1 MNKKPALPLKVIELF
16 AGVGGFREAMSKKR
30 TKDYYQVVWSNQW
43 EPRESNKDDREQ
55 TANKVYEA
63 KFVKDGAPPH
73 CPMDIDEATKDEKMP
88 EIPAFDMLVGGFPC
102 QDYSVAKPRNASK
115 GMNGPKGVL
124 WWNIRKILEDRLPH
138 YVVLENVDLLIKSPS
153 ECRGRDF
160 AIILKCLDELGYF
173 VEWRVINAGEYG
185 YIQRRRRIYI
195 FAYKPG
201 DKERA
206 KLAKLDNFDVGILMH
221 GRLLNH
227 VFKISNPSKVTTY
240 NFDPK
245 TNSEGLKKTYVNERN
260 QSPFKSVGMM
270 AGGKCISADCEI
282 VPGHRGA
289 ETLHDALLER
299 SEVKDY
305 DGELQRY
312 RIRGIERVSA
322 WAYVKGRKDEVR
334 RKLQPL
340 EKYVKKQ
347 LRGKAK
353 LSSGEIRNLAKSLP
367 RKLKMDVLIQSH
379 EGGFKLLTREDVN
392 SVTRIVLSESDNK
405 FSSKAVITH
414 KAFKKAFKIPES
426 KLEIIERLN
435 VVLRNRSIPA
445 MALERLES
453 QECKKVKSLDAAIA
467 YLTEENTECIE
478 RLGGTAFKF
487 ERDAVSHISI
497 AYRYQEGGMA
507 FPDPLDKPS
516 RTIITSEGGPSV
528 SRFKHVICEL
538 CAERKAGHEPGQ
550 DCITEG
556 KLRRLHPTEI
566 EKLNG
571 FSEEHTKACLE
582 KKISPNKRIMLMGNA
597 VIVDL
602 LEDIFIEL
610 AKRAE
615 TPL

>member
-16 AGVGGFREAMSKKR
+16 AGVGGFREAMSKEQ
-30 TKDYYQVVWSNQW
+30 TKEFYQIVWSNQW
-43 EPRESNKDDREQ
+43 EPRESNKDDDSKQ
-55 TANKVYEA
+55 TANSVYIE
-63 KFVKDGAPPH
+63 KFKREGRH
-73 CPMDIDEATKDEKMP
+73 CPHDIEKVTAEKGMP
-88 EIPAFDMLVGGFPC
+88 EIPEYFDLLVGGFPC
-102 QDYSVAKPRNASK
+102 QDYSVAKPRNSSE
-115 GMNGPKGVL
+115 GMMGPKGVL
-124 WWNIRKILEDRLPH
+124 WWRICEILKARNPRLIL
-138 YVVLENVDLLIKSPS
+138 LENVDLLVKSPS
-153 ECRGRDF
+153 DCRGRDF
-160 AIILKCLDELGYF
+160 AIILRCLDELGYF

-185 YIQRRRRIYI
+185 YIQRRRRTYI
-195 FAYKPG
+195 FAYKPT
-201 DKERA
+201 DNEKEKFNQVE
-206 KLAKLDNFDVGILMH
+206 KLEETDLRSNT
-221 GRLLNH
+221 LLNK
-227 VFKISNPSKVTTY
+227 VFEISRLSSSSRYTFNRKVSSKH
-240 NFDPK
+240 
-245 TNSEGLKKTYVNERN
+245 LKKTYETTDGK
-260 QSPFKSVGMM
+260 SPFKTAGMM
-270 AGGKCISADCEI
+270 ACGKCISVDHE
-282 VPGHRGA
+282 VPQGHRTIK
-289 ETLHDALLER
+289 TLRDALLETT
-299 SEVKDY
+299 EIKDY
-305 DGELQRY
+305 DEELKRY
-312 RIRGIERVSA
+312 RIRGVERVRA

-347 LRGKAK
+347 LSGKAK
-353 LSSGEIRNLAKSLP
+353 LSPGEIRDLAKSLP
-367 RKLKMDVLIQSH
+367 RKLKMDVLIYSD
-379 EGGFKLLTREDVN
+379 ESGFKLLTREDVN
-392 SVTRIVLSESDNK
+392 SVTRTVLSESGNK
-405 FSSKAVITH
+405 LSSKAVITH
-414 KAFKKAFKIPES
+414 KAFKKAFNIPES

-435 VVLRNRSIPA
+435 LVLRNRSIPA
-445 MALERLES
+445 MALERLER
-453 QECKKVKSLDAAIA
+453 QDCKKVKSLDAAIA

-571 FSEEHTKACLE
+571 FSEEHTKACIE

-610 AKRAE
+610 AKRAA

>member
-1 MNKKPALPLKVIELF
+1 MNNKPAPPLKVIELF

-30 TKDYYQVVWSNQW
+30 TKDFYQVVWSNQW
-43 EPRESNKDDREQ
+43 EPRESNKEDREQ
-55 TANKVYEA
+55 TANTVYEA
-63 KFVKDGAPPH
+63 KFVKEGAPPH
-73 CPMDIDEATKDEKMP
+73 CPMDIDEATNDEKMP
-88 EIPAFDMLVGGFPC
+88 EIPPFDMLVGGFPC

-124 WWNIRKILEDRLPH
+124 WWNIRKIIEDRLPH
-138 YVVLENVDLLIKSPS
+138 YVLLENVDLLIKSPS

-201 DKERA
+201 DQERA
-206 KLAKLDNFDVGILMH
+206 NLAKLDKFDVSILMH
-221 GRLLNH
+221 GRLLNN
-227 VFKISNPSKVTTY
+227 VFKISNLSKVTIY

-245 TNSEGLKKTYVNERN
+245 ISSEELKNTYADYRN
-260 QSPFKSVGMM
+260 QSPFKAAGMM

-282 VPGHRGA
+282 VQGHRRA
-289 ETLHDALLER
+289 ETLQDALLER

-312 RIRGIERVSA
+312 RIRGIERISA
-322 WAYVKGRKDEVR
+322 WAYVKDRKDEVR

-340 EKYVKKQ
+340 EKYLKKQ
-347 LRGKAK
+347 LSRKAK
-353 LSSGEIRNLAKSLP
+353 LSPGEIRDLAKSLP
-367 RKLKMDVLIQSH
+367 RKLKMDVLIKSDD
-379 EGGFKLLTREDVN
+379 GRFKLLTREDVN
-392 SVTRIVLSESDNK
+392 SATRAALSESDNNL
-405 FSSKAVITH
+405 SSKAVITH
-414 KAFKKAFKIPES
+414 KTFKKAFKVPES
-426 KLEIIERLN
+426 KLEIVERLN

-445 MALERLES
+445 MVLERLES
-453 QECKKVKSLDAAIA
+453 LECKKVKSLDAAIA
-467 YLTEENTECIE
+467 YLTEENAGCIE
-478 RLGGTAFKF
+478 RLGGMAFKF

-497 AYRYQEGGMA
+497 AYRYQEGAMA

-538 CAERKAGHEPGQ
+538 CAERKAGHEPGK
-550 DCITEG
+550 DCIAEG

-571 FSEEHTKACLE
+571 FSKEHTEACIT
-582 KKISPNKRIMLMGNA
+582 KRISPNKRIMLMGNA
-597 VIVDL
+597 VVVDL

-610 AKRAE
+610 AKRHIR
-615 TPL
+615 P